1 MIKTAMRPLGLS
13 TRACH
18 RVLKPVRTGA
28 DLAGNE
34 RIEVQHPAEGEG
46 VER

>member
-1 MIKTAMRPLGLS
+1 MRQFGLS

-18 RVLKPVRTGA
+18 RVLKLVRTGA

-34 RIEVQHPAEGEG
+34 GIEVQHLAEGEG